1 MVLNN
6 YFIIELDTTP
16 PELTL
21 YAPQYA
27 QYGEVIEFIV
37 EANEKLDPYKQNAY
51 VMFGNKR
58 YDIVLRYDEE
68 NNEYVGLF
76 QTNAYVSETCIIYV
90 ELYDEVGNKGTV
102 NHLIEIYSSR
112 ELSIDYETDICEIS
126 FVADKKGI
134 DFDFETRN
142 IDFEHEK
149 LDILYDVDK
158 MVVDFDV
165 IIE

>member
-6 YFIIELDTTP
+6 YFVIELDTTP

-37 EANEKLDPYKQNAY
+37 EANEKLDSHKQNAY
-51 VMFGNKR
+51 VMFGNNR
-58 YDIVLRYDEE
+58 YDIVLRYNEE

-76 QTNAYVSETCIIYV
+76 QTNIYASETCIIYV
-90 ELYDEVGNKGTV
+90 ELYDEVGNKGTA

-112 ELSIDYETDICEIS
+112 QLSIDY
-126 FVADKKGI
+126 
-134 DFDFETRN
+134 DFETRN

>member
-6 YFIIELDTTP
+6 YFVIELDTTP

-58 YDIVLRYDEE
+58 YDIVLRYNEE

-76 QTNAYVSETCIIYV
+76 QTNIYASETCIIYV
-90 ELYDEVGNKGTV
+90 ELYDEVGNKGTA

-112 ELSIDYETDICEIS
+112 ELSIDY
-126 FVADKKGI
+126 
-134 DFDFETRN
+134 DFETRN